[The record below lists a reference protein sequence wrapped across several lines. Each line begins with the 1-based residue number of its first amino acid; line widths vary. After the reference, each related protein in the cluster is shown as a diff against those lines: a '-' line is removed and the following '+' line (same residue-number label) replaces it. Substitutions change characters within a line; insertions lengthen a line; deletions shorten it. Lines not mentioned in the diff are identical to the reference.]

1 MVPLIKVPASRFHL
15 HPLASGILAAWLTL
29 LSTVLAQE
37 PAIPLVLPRS
47 ALIHLDAGSIE
58 LDAAANQSTPPTV
71 TRWKNSSN
79 QHSDSSQR
87 SDSNQ
92 HSDFVAPNANCAP
105 LLIRSPEGTTL
116 RFDGQ
121 DDVLRMESPLKS
133 LSGGSI
139 WIVVAPHNNPGD
151 FRGILATNAPN
162 QRDYMSG
169 LNVDL
174 GPGPSLRWDMI
185 NIEGKGFSG
194 ARNMSS
200 NSVPFGN
207 LAILSIQLD
216 PAAHEIKLQV
226 DGKDAGSRPWESK
239 EISIDQWTLGAR
251 FYTNGPTEQQVRGN
265 LACDIAELI
274 VFDGVLSNEEQ
285 RNLHDQLQKKY
296 AKLKESL
303 PRSLKGSLASE
314 PLIKHADAP
323 AVQMLFDGFEVHRL
337 PVEITNVNN
346 VAYRADGK
354 LVTLG
359 YNGDIHLLSDT
370 DGDQLEDQA
379 HVFYKNNGSLRGPIG
394 MQFLK
399 HDDPRGWG
407 VFVASKGKVSLL
419 LDRDRDERCDEEII
433 VAQGWDEIVQNVD
446 AVGLATDANGALY
459 FGLGTA
465 NYANAYLV
473 DDQGNSKYDIKSDRG
488 TIQKISPDFSKR
500 ETICTGVRFPI
511 GIAFHPNGDLFCTD
525 QEGATWL
532 PNGNPFDE
540 LLHIEPNQ
548 HYGFPPR
555 HPNYNPSVLDQ
566 PSVFDYGPQHQSTCG
581 LFFNPSADSPN
592 HFGPTSW
599 ADNAIVCGE
608 SRGKLWRTQLV
619 KTPHGYTAQTQLI
632 AALQE
637 LTIDACVSPQADLV
651 VACHSGPPDWGT
663 GPAGI
668 GNLYKIR
675 TAKHPV
681 PRPVLSWR
689 SSPNAINIA
698 FDHPIDPTRWSDL
711 SKQILIDAGPFVRAA
726 DRYEN
731 LVPPY
736 AVVQGQMIAPRQQ
749 LPITSVGLSPDLRT
763 LSINFKQSDSADF
776 IAVTLP
782 SNHSSES
789 RTIGSDDTLIPQRA
803 ETQIDASANGVLVH
817 WDREPLNLNSD
828 SSATSSIHDPTSAA
842 LNADST
848 EQGDWIGWIPHLD
861 LSVSRAL
868 TQGSAEHDRLWESL
882 NGAGRLILIT
892 SLDMRDIYR
901 PKLQPG
907 TKLDYTWPE
916 ERTRLQLRADGAA
929 VSDALL
935 LNSADHPHKAAAT
948 EQSNPWGWR
957 KVQDHIAFDSVNGTG
972 PLVAMTWTLTKQQG
986 ELNTSVAVATDE
998 APQWRAM
1005 PLVRFIQPWVKL
1017 QAQTDELETLTAK
1030 APELEGG
1037 NWGLGRKLFFSQTVG
1052 CSKCHTE
1059 PGSGA
1064 EPIIGPDL
1072 SNLPFRD
1079 YASNLRDIQY
1089 PSHAINPE
1097 FIGHQVRLNDGTVLT
1112 GVLRDRGLKYL
1123 LGDSEGK
1130 QIEVLKTNI
1139 EEMKPSKLSIMPT
1152 GLIDKLTSEQ
1162 VRDLMTY
1169 LMSPAPSM
1177 PLSGPTAAPAM
1188 RTEAQ
1193 VAKVLEGS
1201 VALPSELKELNIV
1214 LVAGPKDHGPSEH
1227 DYPAWLLQWGQLLT
1241 AAENVNVEA
1250 AWEFPDDTQMDK
1262 ADVLV
1267 FFQKGSWDPKRQESM
1282 DKYFARGGG
1291 AIYLHWA
1298 VNGSDQ
1304 VGEFSKRIGLASW
1317 GGKIKYRHGP
1327 LQLRNCDP
1335 SHPIMRNV
1343 PELDLL
1349 DESYWLLTGDV
1360 SGIGLLATSQE
1371 DGEATPQL
1379 WTYEKNKGRVFVSI
1393 PGHYSWTFDDPIF
1406 RIVLLRSFA
1415 WVANEPI
1422 DRFNALVPLGARI
1435 KK

>member
-1 MVPLIKVPASRFHL
+1 MVPLNKVRVCRFQL
-15 HPLASGILAAWLTL
+15 QSFASGSRAAGLILLGAVLAQTVLAQ
-29 LSTVLAQE
+29 TVLAQE
-37 PAIPLVLPRS
+37 PASPLVLPRS
-47 ALIHLDAGSIE
+47 ALIHLDAGSIAR
-58 LDAAANQSTPPTV
+58 DAASTESNPPTID
-71 TRWKNSSN
+71 RWPDRSN
-79 QHSDSSQR
+79 QKW
-87 SDSNQ
+87 
-92 HSDFVAPNANCAP
+92 DFVAPNPNSVP

-121 DDVLRMESPLKS
+121 DDAMRMECPLKS
-133 LSGGSI
+133 LNAGSI
-139 WIVVAPHNNPGD
+139 WIVVAPHHNPGD
-151 FRGILATNAPN
+151 FRGFLATNAPN

-174 GPGPSLRWDMI
+174 GPGPSLRWEMI

-194 ARNMSS
+194 SRNMSS
-200 NSVPFGN
+200 NSVPFGS

-216 PAAHEIKLQV
+216 PTARAIHLQV
-226 DGKDAGSRPWESK
+226 DGKDAGSRPWDSK

-274 VFDGVLSNEEQ
+274 VFDGVLSNEDQ
-285 RNLHDQLQKKY
+285 TNLHDQLQKKY
-296 AKLKESL
+296 AKLKETL

-314 PLIKHADAP
+314 PLIKHENAP

-337 PVEITNVNN
+337 PLEITNVNN
-346 VAYRADGK
+346 VAYRTDGK

-370 DGDQLEDQA
+370 DGDQLEDHAQ
-379 HVFYKNNGSLRGPIG
+379 VFYKNNGALRGPIG

-419 LDRDRDERCDEEII
+419 LDRNRDDQCDEEII

-446 AVGLATDANGALY
+446 AVGLATDATGALY

-473 DDQGNSKYDIKSDRG
+473 DDQGNSKYDINSDRG

-555 HPNYNPSVLDQ
+555 HPTYNPTVLDQ

-581 LFFNPSADSPN
+581 LFFNPSADSSTQ
-592 HFGPTSW
+592 FGPPTW

-637 LTIDACVSPQADLV
+637 LTIDACVSPQTDLV
-651 VACHSGPPDWGT
+651 IACHSGPPDWGT
-663 GPAGI
+663 GPAGT
-668 GNLYKIR
+668 GSLYKIR
-675 TAKHPV
+675 AAKHPA

-698 FDHPIDPTRWSDL
+698 FDNPIDPTRWSEL
-711 SKQILIDAGPFVRAA
+711 SKQILVDAGPFVRAA

-731 LVPPY
+731 LIPPY

-749 LPITSVGLSPDLRT
+749 LPITSVGLTPDLRT
-763 LSINFKQSDSADF
+763 LSINFKHSDSTNCV
-776 IAVTLP
+776 AVTLP

-789 RTIGSDDTLIPQRA
+789 RTIGSDHTLISQRS
-803 ETQIDASANGVLVH
+803 EIQVDASTNGVLVH
-817 WDREPLNLNSD
+817 WD
-828 SSATSSIHDPTSAA
+828 A
-842 LNADST
+842 
-848 EQGDWIGWIPHLD
+848 EQEDWIGWIPHLD

-882 NGAGRLILIT
+882 KGAGKL
-892 SLDMRDIYR
+892 SLVTNLDLRDIYR

-916 ERTRLQLRADGAA
+916 ERTRLQLRAEGAE
-929 VSDALL
+929 VTETLS
-935 LNSADHPHKAAAT
+935 LNSIDDQRAAAST
-948 EQSNPWGWR
+948 QQANPVRWT
-957 KVQDHIAFDSVNGTG
+957 KLQDHIAFDSVAGTG
-972 PLVAMTWTLTKQQG
+972 PLVAMKWTLTKKSG
-986 ELNTSVAVATDE
+986 ELRSSVALATEE
-998 APQWRAM
+998 APKWRAL
-1005 PLVRFIQPWVKL
+1005 PLVRFIQPWVNL
-1017 QAQTDELETLTAK
+1017 QAQTDDLESFTAK
-1030 APELEGG
+1030 PSELEGG
-1037 NWGLGRKLFFSQTVG
+1037 NWGLGRKLFFSQSVG

-1079 YASNLRDIQY
+1079 YASNLRDIQH

-1130 QIEVLKTNI
+1130 QIEIPKANI

-1177 PLSGPTAAPAM
+1177 PISGPLAAPAM
-1188 RTEAQ
+1188 RTAAQ

-1241 AAENVNVEA
+1241 AAENVSVEA
-1250 AWEFPDDTQMDK
+1250 AWEFPNATQMEK

-1282 DKYFARGGG
+1282 DAYFARGGG

-1298 VNGSDQ
+1298 VNGNDQ

-1327 LQLRNCDP
+1327 LQLSNCDP

-1360 SGIGLLATSQE
+1360 SGIGLLATSLE

-1379 WTYEKNKGRVFVSI
+1379 WTYEKDKGRVFVSI

-1415 WVANEPI
+1415 WVANQPI

-1435 KK
+1435 K